1 MNNWRLITG
10 LVLVASL
17 LSLAVYDLFVEI
29 GVGNSATISK
39 ICLDTA
45 DRHRVF
51 MLCIAVLLGIL
62 IGHLFLPQHV
72 SQTT

>member
-10 LVLVASL
+10 LVLVVAL
-17 LSLAVYDLFVEI
+17 LSLAAYDLFAEI

-39 ICLDTA
+39 LCLDTA
-45 DRHRVF
+45 DRYRVF
-51 MLCIAVLLGIL
+51 MLCVAVLLGIL

-72 SQTT
+72 KP